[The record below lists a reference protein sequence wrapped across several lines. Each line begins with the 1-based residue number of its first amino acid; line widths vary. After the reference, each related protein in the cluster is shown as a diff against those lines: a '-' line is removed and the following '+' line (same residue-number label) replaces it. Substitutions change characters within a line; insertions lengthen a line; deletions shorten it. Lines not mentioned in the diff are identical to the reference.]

1 MCSEVAGSFQHHG
14 VAIGVDR
21 RQIELVGGLGPYRAV
36 FLDLGAHGVG

>member
-1 MCSEVAGSFQHHG
+1 MCSEVAGDVPRHG

-21 RQIELVGGLGPYRAV
+21 RQIELGGGLGPYRAV